1 MPHYH
6 CNMAVTHYTT
16 VPSHLLS
23 SLRDMNRL
31 QTWKEQKNGNENS
44 DNPDIKLDTKENDN
58 TIDDSIQEVMFLMT
72 QLSDI
77 QDQLEETSQVNHVN
91 MKMSDNDVNQLPTE
105 FPVAA
110 WHVTY
115 ISWYNKLCISWW
127 RCTQCETDENICKDS
142 HDKGGHWIH
151 RDQLHSFNLPTDSVS
166 VIVVV
171 LYLKQEMH
179 NITYTHYM
187 TLCPLPDIPERK
199 HVYNTYSRS
208 KKVQWLNFMLMY
220 FHIYGSN
227 TFW

>member
-110 WHVTY
+110 
-115 ISWYNKLCISWW
+115 
-127 RCTQCETDENICKDS
+127 
-142 HDKGGHWIH
+142 
-151 RDQLHSFNLPTDSVS
+151 
-166 VIVVV
+166 
-171 LYLKQEMH
+171 
-179 NITYTHYM
+179 
-187 TLCPLPDIPERK
+187 
-199 HVYNTYSRS
+199 
-208 KKVQWLNFMLMY
+208 
-220 FHIYGSN
+220 
-227 TFW
+227 